1 MNKYRK
7 EFNRIRNEIRLRKFD
22 LIANGENEN
31 NALNIARKEAN
42 DKYGKGWRE
51 KLLIEDNNFNAKK
64 YSKSKEPNI
73 YDDHV
78 FGEHWL

>member
-1 MNKYRK
+1 MNRQ
-7 EFNRIRNEIRLRKFD
+7 EFNRIRNEIRLRKLD

-51 KLLIEDNNFNAKK
+51 RLLMNMSSA
-64 YSKSKEPNI
+64 SRSKEPTI
-73 YDDHV
+73 YDEHIN
-78 FGEHWL
+78 GEHWMD

>member
-1 MNKYRK
+1 MNRQ
-7 EFNRIRNEIRLRKFD
+7 EFNRIRNEIRLRKVD

-51 KLLIEDNNFNAKK
+51 KLFRNI
-64 YSKSKEPNI
+64 SSGSRGKEPTI
-73 YDDHV
+73 YDEHTN
-78 FGEHWL
+78 GEHWLD